1 MPSDI
6 FRCVLE
12 FAYFDSPSCFDRVR
26 SIENRCE
33 ILAAADLLLMD
44 RLKQIA
50 EAQVSS
56 FFSSNKNMETV
67 HVIIRQKQPIGSQQQ
82 WRQVWRCGAHSM
94 NVGLLVR
101 AGSWWENATEPNWA
115 GEPWRQKWSFPHHS

>member
-50 EAQVSS
+50 EAQVRS
-56 FFSSNKNMETV
+56 FSSSPNKNIETV
-67 HVIIRQKQPIGSQQQ
+67 RI
-82 WRQVWRCGAHSM
+82 
-94 NVGLLVR
+94 
-101 AGSWWENATEPNWA
+101 ENCK
-115 GEPWRQKWSFPHHS
+115 R